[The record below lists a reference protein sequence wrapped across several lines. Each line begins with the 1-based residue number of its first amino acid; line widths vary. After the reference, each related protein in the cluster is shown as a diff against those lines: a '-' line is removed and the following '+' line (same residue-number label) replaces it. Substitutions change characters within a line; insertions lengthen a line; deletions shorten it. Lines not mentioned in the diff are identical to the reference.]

1 MEIRHR
7 ERPDRRDYLRHA
19 ISLGVLALPAS
30 LTYVIITLM
39 GIITGWRLGLS
50 GTASTLIPAL
60 LLLPTALRPWLVRII
75 HVTGFSW
82 LNILGL
88 QLLMAICVGGTAFAL
103 NMRSWRVVAVTLLSV
118 ASVTAAIYGAIVN
131 AYALRMNRVTGR
143 QTVMFVRVLM
153 YVVALYVVLGLL
165 VVMAGNLEVLTRR
178 MRYSWSFVYYVAA
191 GVLLLLMFLN
201 AFLLPRKIFQP
212 VQAPAA
218 VKARPRMA
226 GSLFHFSV
234 LLPES
239 MLAVGLLV
247 WLLSSK
253 RMGGL
258 NLSPQEIGYCLG
270 SIGLM
275 GVATGVVLG
284 MIALRRWPVRKV
296 ILPALLLLVLP
307 DLLFIYISSVA
318 VPTLLAVNAVVL
330 VKQTGLGLG
339 IIMLTG
345 IFSVLSEQGIAVG
358 YLFPSAILAVSAGC
372 ILAGVLSPVMGF
384 HSYFILVA
392 CLGVLPVALC
402 LWKLKAG

>member
-7 ERPDRRDYLRHA
+7 ESTDRRDYLRHA

-39 GIITGWRLGLS
+39 GVVTGWRLGLT
-50 GTASTLIPAL
+50 GTVATLVPAL
-60 LLLPTALRPWLVRII
+60 LLLPTALRPWLVRIV

-103 NMRSWRVVAVTLLSV
+103 NMRSWRVVAITLLSI
-118 ASVTAAIYGAIVN
+118 ASVTVAIYGAIVN
-131 AYALRMNRVTGR
+131 AYAVRMGKVTGR

-191 GVLLLLMFLN
+191 GVLLLLMLLN

-212 VQAPAA
+212 LQTPVAARMKPRPAE
-218 VKARPRMA
+218 
-226 GSLFHFSV
+226 SLFHFMV

-253 RMGGL
+253 RAGGL

-296 ILPALLLLVLP
+296 ILPALLLLILP
-307 DLLFIYISSVA
+307 DLLFVYISSA
-318 VPTLLAVNAVVL
+318 AMPTLLAVNAIVL

-339 IIMLTG
+339 IIMLIG
-345 IFSVLSEQGIAVG
+345 IFSALSERGVAVG
-358 YLFPSAILAVSAGC
+358 WLFPSAVLAVSAGC
-372 ILAGVLSPVMGF
+372 VLAGVLPTVMGF
-384 HSYFILVA
+384 HGYFILVT
-392 CLGVLPVALC
+392 CLGALPVGMC